1 MSLNLLY
8 SVREGFEGL
17 RRARFA
23 TLLTISTIGITLTLF
38 GVFSI
43 ITLNVQTIVNQFKGK
58 MVLEVF
64 IDNSLSS
71 SQVQLLKG
79 EITAVEGIEE
89 VIYISKEDALKRF
102 QTEFGQDPTTL
113 LGDNP
118 LPQSFQVKLHSNQRT
133 PARAGQIA
141 DRLEQLS
148 GIDEVVYHGT
158 LFSIIDR
165 YSRIILLVD
174 IVLLFIVLLSAVL
187 LIANTLRLTILSQK
201 KTIQIMILVG
211 ATEGFIRRPYL
222 IQGLIQGGLGG
233 GVAAF
238 VVWVCVQVLS
248 IRISNLLEVPF
259 LLFVM
264 PLILGSLLGIIGSH
278 IGLKRFLR
286 V

>member
-43 ITLNVQTIVNQFKGK
+43 LTLNVQTIVNQFKGK

-71 SQVQLLKG
+71 SQVQLLK
-79 EITAVEGIEE
+79 EKITALEGIEE

-102 QTEFGQDPTTL
+102 QTEFGQDPITL

-118 LPQSFQVKLHSNQRT
+118 LPQSFQVKLDANQRT

-141 DRLEQLS
+141 DRLEQLP

-174 IVLLFIVLLSAVL
+174 VALLIIVLLSAVL
-187 LIANTLRLTILSQK
+187 LIANTLRLTILSHK
-201 KTIQIMILVG
+201 KTIQIMVLVG

-233 GVAAF
+233 GLAAF
-238 VVWVCVQVLS
+238 VVWICVQVLS

-264 PLILGSLLGIIGSH
+264 PLILGSILGIIGSH